1 MPDIEGQVDGQ
12 LPTEAAASP
21 SAGTPVGE
29 GDGAPAG
36 DDMTIGSQLEGA
48 AAELADE
55 GAGPSGESADEAGAS
70 GEAAATEVA
79 GEREPVA
86 EQAGAAVED
95 AAGAHDAGPAAA
107 EAGGQD
113 AWPIPDAEA
122 APDAED
128 AQDAEPVP
136 DAEAVLDES
145 ADDAVPGT
153 PAEAVEA
160 PSTGTPS
167 EAEEPDPDAT
177 ASADEADA
185 EAPDEPSAPSVPT
198 TVAELVAATLRAAGV
213 RLAFTV
219 PGESFL
225 PVLDALHAA
234 GIRVVATRH
243 EGAAAMAAEAY
254 GQLTG
259 RPAACL
265 GTRAVGAANLAI
277 GVHTATADSTPLFVL
292 VGDIHS
298 SIRGREAFQEV
309 DLVESVGR
317 LAKWAGRLE
326 DAETAAATL
335 EAAARAVLEGRPGPA
350 LLAMP
355 EDVLDLPLPEGTR
368 APVVRPHPEA
378 PSPSDVRAVLHALAG
393 AERPVILAGAG
404 VLRAR
409 CSNDLVRLAELLHVP
424 VVASWRR
431 GDVIPNDHPL
441 YLGMTGFGSPASV
454 RERIAAADVLVV
466 VGSRLSEP
474 TTAGYTLPAPG
485 QRWIHIDVEPRT
497 DAVGTTPAPV
507 MSIRADARAFLRAAT
522 AKLKDAVLLAEPLAV
537 RDANN
542 AADRAAYEAA
552 SVVDEHPWSGPGV
565 NPGKIVADLRRLLP
579 EDAIVTTDAGAF
591 AGWAAR
597 GFRFRRPGTFL
608 GPTSGAMG
616 YGLPAALAAAVVHRE
631 RRVVALVGDGGMG
644 MTLAELETAVR
655 ESAHIV
661 AVVFDNE
668 RYGMI
673 RDHQDR
679 RGSLASPGTDLGP
692 LDFAAAARACGARG
706 VRVETD
712 AAFEQAL
719 RTALAAAGPTLI
731 HVLLDR
737 RWVSVDQPAVDEA

>member
-1 MPDIEGQVDGQ
+1 MPDSEGQLEDQ
-12 LPTEAAASP
+12 QPAEAI
-21 SAGTPVGE
+21 GT
-29 GDGAPAG
+29 
-36 DDMTIGSQLEGA
+36 
-48 AAELADE
+48 
-55 GAGPSGESADEAGAS
+55 
-70 GEAAATEVA
+70 
-79 GEREPVA
+79 
-86 EQAGAAVED
+86 
-95 AAGAHDAGPAAA
+95 AAA
-107 EAGGQD
+107 EAAPEEAAAVADEGTVGGPSAGEAPAAGEPAPGGSAAEVAPEGSAAAAAPED
-113 AWPIPDAEA
+113 SASAEA
-122 APDAED
+122 GAEMADLWAAGSDSAAPEEAAAPE
-128 AQDAEPVP
+128 AGVEGPAASMAVEPSP
-136 DAEAVLDES
+136 A
-145 ADDAVPGT
+145 
-153 PAEAVEA
+153 PAEL
-160 PSTGTPS
+160 
-167 EAEEPDPDAT
+167 
-177 ASADEADA
+177 EADA
-185 EAPDEPSAPSVPT
+185 EAGEPEPEPTLEAEAEVEAPAAEPEDSGAEQAAASGEGDEADAAPAGEAAVPSVPT

-265 GTRAVGAANLAI
+265 GTRAVGAANLSI
-277 GVHTATADSTPLFVL
+277 GVLTATADSAPMFVL
-292 VGDIHS
+292 VGDVDRAVH
-298 SIRGREAFQEV
+298 GREAFQEL
-309 DLVESVGR
+309 DLAGTVGR

-326 DAETAAATL
+326 DAETAAAAL

-368 APVVRPHPEA
+368 APVVRPHPDA
-378 PSPSDVRAVLHALAG
+378 PSAAEVRAVLHELAG
-393 AERPVILAGAG
+393 AERPLILAGAG

-424 VVASWRR
+424 VVSSWRR

-441 YLGMTGFGSPASV
+441 YLGMTGFGSPSSV

-474 TTAGYTLPAPG
+474 TTAGYTLPGPG

-497 DAVGTTPAPV
+497 DAVGEAPAPFMAV
-507 MSIRADARAFLRAAT
+507 KADARAFLRAAT
-522 AKLKDAVLLAEPLAV
+522 ARIKDAVLLAEPLAA
-537 RDANN
+537 RDRHN

-552 SVVDEHPWSGPGV
+552 SIVDQHPWSGPGV
-565 NPGKIVADLRRLLP
+565 NPGKIIADLRRLLP
-579 EDAIVTTDAGAF
+579 EDGIVTTDAGAF

-597 GFRFRRPGTFL
+597 GLRFRRPGTFL

-616 YGLPAALAAAVVHRE
+616 YALPAALAAAIVHRE

-655 ESAHIV
+655 EGAHVV

-706 VRVETD
+706 VRVDTD
-712 AAFEQAL
+712 AAFEPAL
-719 RTALAAAGPTLI
+719 RTALAASGPTLI
-731 HVLLDR
+731 HVLVDR
-737 RWVSVDQPAVDEA
+737 RWVSVDQPAVEGA

>member
-1 MPDIEGQVDGQ
+1 MPDVEGLFEDQPKDETAEAPALATVEA
-12 LPTEAAASP
+12 EAA
-21 SAGTPVGE
+21 
-29 GDGAPAG
+29 
-36 DDMTIGSQLEGA
+36 
-48 AAELADE
+48 
-55 GAGPSGESADEAGAS
+55 GP
-70 GEAAATEVA
+70 TEVA
-79 GEREPVA
+79 PEIAPPEPESVATADDDALEAPAETPETEPVA
-86 EQAGAAVED
+86 EPATESPVDVAATEAIAPEPPAEALEAELTSDAAILEDDLEHAPAAEDGED
-95 AAGAHDAGPAAA
+95 ATSASELEHAPAADDDPTA
-107 EAGGQD
+107 SDD
-113 AWPIPDAEA
+113 AA
-122 APDAED
+122 
-128 AQDAEPVP
+128 
-136 DAEAVLDES
+136 
-145 ADDAVPGT
+145 ADDA
-153 PAEAVEA
+153 AAV
-160 PSTGTPS
+160 
-167 EAEEPDPDAT
+167 
-177 ASADEADA
+177 DEADTV
-185 EAPDEPSAPSVPT
+185 APALPT

-265 GTRAVGAANLAI
+265 GTRAVGAANLSI
-277 GVHTATADSTPLFVL
+277 GVHTATADSTPMFVL
-292 VGDIHS
+292 VGDVARS
-298 SIRGREAFQEV
+298 VRGREAFQEV
-309 DLVESVGR
+309 DLVGTVGK

-335 EAAARAVLEGRPGPA
+335 EAATRAVLEGRPGPA
-350 LLAMP
+350 LLALP

-378 PSPSDVRAVLHALAG
+378 PSLSDVRAVLHELAG
-393 AERPVILAGAG
+393 AEHPLILAGAG

-441 YLGMTGFGSPASV
+441 YLGMTGFGSPKV
-454 RERIAAADVLVV
+454 VHDRIAAADVLVV
-466 VGSRLSEP
+466 IGSRLSEP
-474 TTAGYTLPAPG
+474 TTSGYTLPAPG
-485 QRWIHIDVEPRT
+485 QRWIHIDVEPRA
-497 DAVGTTPAPV
+497 DAAGDTPAPV
-507 MSIRADARAFLRAAT
+507 LSIRSDARAFLRAAT
-522 AKLKDAVLLAEPLAV
+522 AKLKDAVLLAEPLAA
-537 RDANN
+537 RDRHN
-542 AADRAAYEAA
+542 AEDRAAFEAA
-552 SVVDEHPWSGPGV
+552 TVVDHHPWSGPGV
-565 NPGKIVADLRRLLP
+565 NPGKAIADLRRLLP
-579 EDAIVTTDAGAF
+579 EDGIVTTDAGAF

-616 YGLPAALAAAVVHRE
+616 YAFPAALAAAVVHRE

-655 ESAHIV
+655 EGAHVV
-661 AVVFDNE
+661 ALVFDNE

-673 RDHQDR
+673 RDHQER
-679 RGSLASPGTDLGP
+679 QGSPASPGTDLGP

-712 AAFEQAL
+712 AAFESAL
-719 RTALAAAGPTLI
+719 RTALAASGPTLI
-731 HVLLDR
+731 HLLVDR
-737 RWVSVDQPAVDEA
+737 RWVSVDQPAVEGA

>member
-1 MPDIEGQVDGQ
+1 MTEPEA
-12 LPTEAAASP
+12 PTGEAAEPEAPVEPAEADAPAPALEDAEAPAAEPVAAAEPEAPAAEAVPTHDAEPEAPAVEEAPAAEPEAPEATEDAASE
-21 SAGTPVGE
+21 AE
-29 GDGAPAG
+29 LEHAPAAG
-36 DDMTIGSQLEGA
+36 DD
-48 AAELADE
+48 DE
-55 GAGPSGESADEAGAS
+55 PEAI
-70 GEAAATEVA
+70 
-79 GEREPVA
+79 
-86 EQAGAAVED
+86 D
-95 AAGAHDAGPAAA
+95 AAA
-107 EAGGQD
+107 EA
-113 AWPIPDAEA
+113 AAAEEA
-122 APDAED
+122 ADA
-128 AQDAEPVP
+128 
-136 DAEAVLDES
+136 
-145 ADDAVPGT
+145 
-153 PAEAVEA
+153 
-160 PSTGTPS
+160 
-167 EAEEPDPDAT
+167 
-177 ASADEADA
+177 ADA
-185 EAPDEPSAPSVPT
+185 AAPVAAPT

-259 RPAACL
+259 RPAVCL
-265 GTRAVGAANLAI
+265 GTRAVGAANLSI
-277 GVHTATADSTPLFVL
+277 GVHTATADSTPMFVL
-292 VGDIHS
+292 VGDVARNV
-298 SIRGREAFQEV
+298 RGREAFQEV
-309 DLVESVGR
+309 DLVGTIGK

-335 EAAARAVLEGRPGPA
+335 EAAAKAVLEGRPGPA
-350 LLAMP
+350 LLALP
-355 EDVLDLPLPEGTR
+355 EDVLDLPLPDGTR

-378 PSPSDVRAVLHALAG
+378 PSLADVRAVLHELAG

-441 YLGMTGFGSPASV
+441 YLGMTGFGSPRVV

-466 VGSRLSEP
+466 IGSRLSEP
-474 TTAGYTLPAPG
+474 TTGGYTIPTAG

-497 DAVGTTPAPV
+497 GAAGDTPAPV
-507 MSIRADARAFLRAAT
+507 LSVRSDARAFLRAAT
-522 AKLKDAVLLAEPLAV
+522 AKLKDAVLLAEPLAA
-537 RDANN
+537 RDRHN
-542 AADRAAYEAA
+542 AADRAAFEAA
-552 SVVDEHPWSGPGV
+552 IVVDQHPWSGPGV
-565 NPGKIVADLRRLLP
+565 HPGKAIAELRRLLP

-616 YGLPAALAAAVVHRE
+616 YAFPAALAAAVVHRE

-644 MTLAELETAVR
+644 MTLAEMETAVR
-655 ESAHIV
+655 EGAHVV
-661 AVVFDNE
+661 ALVFDNE

-673 RDHQDR
+673 RDHQER
-679 RGSLASPGTDLGP
+679 RGSPASPGTDLGP

-712 AAFEQAL
+712 AAFESAL
-719 RTALAAAGPTLI
+719 RTALAASGPTLI
-731 HVLLDR
+731 HLLVDR
-737 RWVSVDQPAVDEA
+737 RWVSVDQPATDGA